1 LPPAPARRIV
11 GPIAAVAQQPVGIP
25 RVGILMGSDARNEA
39 AKLDAFRKALEK
51 LGYIDG
57 QTILIEVRYAMG
69 QADRL
74 GGLARELVA
83 RAPSVIV
90 CVGRQETAALQAT
103 TRTIPIVFLQV
114 DDPVEEGLIT
124 SLARPGGNIT
134 GFTQMS
140 AELDSKRLQLLH
152 EIAPSLSRAV
162 FLINPLQQFRS
173 CSTRAPTR
181 SAPAWSTA

>member
-1 LPPAPARRIV
+1 
-11 GPIAAVAQQPVGIP
+11 
-25 RVGILMGSDARNEA
+25 
-39 AKLDAFRKALEK
+39 LEK

-57 QTILIEVRYAMG
+57 QTILIEVRFAMG

-83 RAPSVIV
+83 RAPSVIL

-124 SLARPGGNIT
+124 SLARPGGNTT

-162 FLINPLQQFRS
+162 FLINPTLTPGLPERFAHAEAAAKSLGIALQRIDAA
-173 CSTRAPTR
+173 T
-181 SAPAWSTA
+181 PAELAAALA